1 MHAAHEFFAAELSR
15 LSQKTLRRSQNNFI
29 ALHHKATPNFP
40 NVQTM
45 QT

>member
-15 LSQKTLRRSQNNFI
+15 LSQKIFRRSQKSFI
-29 ALHHKATPNFP
+29 ALHHKATPNLP

-45 QT
+45 PT